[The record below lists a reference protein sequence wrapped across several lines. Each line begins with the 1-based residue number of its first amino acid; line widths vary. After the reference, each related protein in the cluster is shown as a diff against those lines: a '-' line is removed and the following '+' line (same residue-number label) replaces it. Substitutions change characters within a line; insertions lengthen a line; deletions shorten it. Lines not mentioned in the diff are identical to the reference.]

1 MGIFYMSLL
10 IYITRSKIYFPTRM
24 EKQIM
29 EKKIIRSNQMGNVCM
44 CQNLGVKKIR
54 GAVLNYSPYNKLS
67 TMRLLSCLKK

>member
-1 MGIFYMSLL
+1 
-10 IYITRSKIYFPTRM
+10 M